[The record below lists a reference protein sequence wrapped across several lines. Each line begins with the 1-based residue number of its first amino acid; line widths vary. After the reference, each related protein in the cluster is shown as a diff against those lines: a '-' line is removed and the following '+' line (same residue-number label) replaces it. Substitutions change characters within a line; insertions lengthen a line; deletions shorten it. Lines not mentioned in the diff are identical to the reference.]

1 MKFKD
6 IIFCAIDFSD
16 LKKSLKFIEKI
27 RGHIG
32 GVKIGLEFFLKK
44 WASRSFRN

>member
-32 GVKIGLEFFLKK
+32 GVKIILN
-44 WASRSFRN
+44 SF